1 MSMLLLSL
9 QPPAAYPNN
18 NNAKYLLV
26 VAIHG
31 FSVRVYVSSIADPMQ
46 HPKNSAV
53 YQLLLAEAAHRLR
66 KWEQL
71 LLLRQQVVDY
81 SEHRT

>member
-1 MSMLLLSL
+1 MYYISI
-9 QPPAAYPNN
+9 
-18 NNAKYLLV
+18 

-31 FSVRVYVSSIADPMQ
+31 FSVRLYASSIAHLGL

-53 YQLLLAEAAHRLR
+53 YQLLLAEAARRLR

-81 SEHRT
+81 SEHHYQT